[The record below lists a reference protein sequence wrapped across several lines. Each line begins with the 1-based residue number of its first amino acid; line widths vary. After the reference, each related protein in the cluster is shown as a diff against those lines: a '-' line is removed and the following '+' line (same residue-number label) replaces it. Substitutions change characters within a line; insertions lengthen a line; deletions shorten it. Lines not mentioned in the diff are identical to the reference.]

1 MTAKD
6 WRSHRTLR
14 MWITLSLVLIV
25 QTNAGG
31 GRTRAEYNAK
41 RLKGIINDLKK
52 DLGIPEEIRTV
63 VVPRNHLVVSVQ
75 PVHSQKG
82 VFEISFEEAFL
93 NVLDEEDLRAVIA
106 HELGHVWIFTHHPYL
121 QTEDLANSIAYQT
134 VTASALNRVYEKMR
148 SLPNLSLEAS
158 IDPEQLGHRE

>member
-1 MTAKD
+1 
-6 WRSHRTLR
+6 
-14 MWITLSLVLIV
+14 MWITLSLVLII
-25 QTNAGG
+25 QTNAAG
-31 GRTRAEYNAK
+31 GRTRAEHNAK
-41 RLKGIINDLKK
+41 RIKGIVNDLKK
-52 DLGIPEEIRTV
+52 QLGIPEEIQTI
-63 VVPRNHLVVSVQ
+63 VVPRNSLVVSVQ
-75 PVHSQKG
+75 PVHGKKG

-93 NVLDEEDLRAVIA
+93 NVLDDEDLRAVIA

-158 IDPEQLGHRE
+158 IDPERLGDRR